1 MKLMPFIGWNELDPL
16 SRDALTSVF
25 LGISCSLN
33 NNAHEMGKTILQQ
46 NALILVP
53 SGESDDHVVPL
64 REHWLL
70 VDGNRISKIAPQVT
84 PPSAET
90 LVIDCAGRIISPGFV
105 DTHHHLW
112 QTQLKARHANHTLL
126 EFMPSG

>member
-1 MKLMPFIGWNELDPL
+1 MRSECANWIWFKASGVSLHLQAQTVKLMPFIGWNELDPL

-70 VDGNRISKIAPQVT
+70 VEGT
-84 PPSAET
+84 ESA
-90 LVIDCAGRIISPGFV
+90 RS
-105 DTHHHLW
+105 HL
-112 QTQLKARHANHTLL
+112 K
-126 EFMPSG
+126 